1 MAFPRED
8 TAFPGVARQ
17 STGIAQA
24 NLKCGDKGPM
34 LQGLKNSCG
43 QNYESGGQEFE
54 SLRARHVSLLF
65 PERMLSWPSRL
76 THHNVGAIFYTVV
89 PSGPL

>member
-1 MAFPRED
+1 MSGNWIKRD
-8 TAFPGVARQ
+8 
-17 STGIAQA
+17 
-24 NLKCGDKGPM
+24 
-34 LQGLKNSCG
+34 
-43 QNYESGGQEFE
+43 YESGGQEFE

>member
-1 MAFPRED
+1 MSGNWIKRD
-8 TAFPGVARQ
+8 
-17 STGIAQA
+17 
-24 NLKCGDKGPM
+24 
-34 LQGLKNSCG
+34 
-43 QNYESGGQEFE
+43 YESGGQEFE

-89 PSGPL
+89 PSGPLWRGRKEVRARGTPSLLDVVV